1 MPENRITHVVEM
13 RHLGFVEDETI
24 FEFTRISG
32 DHPIADDDVFANVAS
47 AADFAV
53 VTDPGRTF
61 DHGTL
66 LDDGIF
72 AHENRRTD
80 KWFADEL
87 AVQSGFEA
95 ELEVGR
101 NFWQNVPDI
110 LYVFKERAM
119 LAVAEVKKFFNRK
132 HSINALRRLSAPG

>member
-1 MPENRITHVVEM
+1 M
-13 RHLGFVEDETI
+13 RHLGFVEDEAI
-24 FEFTRISG
+24 FEFTRISC

-53 VTDPGRTF
+53 VTDPSRTF

-72 AHENRRTD
+72 SHENSRTD
-80 KWFADEL
+80 KWFADEF
-87 AVQSGFEA
+87 AVQSGLEA

-110 LYVFKERAM
+110 LYVFKERAV
-119 LAVAEVKKFFNRK
+119 LAVAEVKKFFNGK
-132 HSINALRRLSAPG
+132 HSINVLRRLSAPGSVSGLPWCL